1 MKNKIKDIIGMSI
14 IGCILVVI
22 IFGLIFF
29 FGGTILSIL
38 GLKYDNLWTL
48 AKFFIIYMI
57 IGIPLDFI
65 IECSL
70 KAIKIIIGLSNIQYM
85 IIFCLIDISINT
97 VLIGVL
103 EWSIDGIEC
112 SLFTALLFSTI
123 FGVLS
128 YFSNEKVAND
138 DTEL

>member
-85 IIFCLIDISINT
+85 IIFCLIDIYINT

>member
-14 IGCILVVI
+14 VGCILVLI
-22 IFGLIFF
+22 IFGVIFF

-70 KAIKIIIGLSNIQYM
+70 KVIKVLTGLSKIQHT
-85 IIFCLIDISINT
+85 IIYSLIDISINT
-97 VLIGVL
+97 LLIGVL

>member
-1 MKNKIKDIIGMSI
+1 MKNKVKDIIGMSI
-14 IGCILVVI
+14 VGCILVLI
-22 IFGLIFF
+22 IFGVIFF
-29 FGGTILSIL
+29 LGGTILSIL
-38 GLKYDNLWTL
+38 GFKYDNLWTL

-70 KAIKIIIGLSNIQYM
+70 KVIKILTGLSKIQHT
-85 IIFCLIDISINT
+85 IIYSLIDISINT
-97 VLIGVL
+97 LLIGVL

>member
-14 IGCILVVI
+14 VGCILVLI
-22 IFGLIFF
+22 IFGVIFF

-70 KAIKIIIGLSNIQYM
+70 KVIKVLTGLSKIQHT
-85 IIFCLIDISINT
+85 IIYSLIDISINT
-97 VLIGVL
+97 LLIGVL
-103 EWSIDGIEC
+103 EWAIDGIEC

-123 FGVLS
+123 FCVLS
-128 YFSNEKVAND
+128 YFFNEKVAND

>member
-14 IGCILVVI
+14 VGCILVVI

-70 KAIKIIIGLSNIQYM
+70 
-85 IIFCLIDISINT
+85 
-97 VLIGVL
+97 
-103 EWSIDGIEC
+103 
-112 SLFTALLFSTI
+112 
-123 FGVLS
+123 S
-128 YFSNEKVAND
+128 YFSND

>member
-1 MKNKIKDIIGMSI
+1 MKKIKDIIGMSI
-14 IGCILVVI
+14 VGCILVLI

-29 FGGTILSIL
+29 FGGTILYIL
-38 GLKYDNLWTL
+38 GLRYDNLWTL
-48 AKFFIIYMI
+48 AKFFVTYMI

-70 KAIKIIIGLSNIQYM
+70 KAIKSITYLRENQHIIIYS
-85 IIFCLIDISINT
+85 LIDISINT
-97 VLIGVL
+97 VLIGIL

-112 SLFTALLFSTI
+112 SLFTALLFSI
-123 FGVLS
+123 ISCVLS
-128 YFSNEKVAND
+128 YFFNEKVNND

>member
-1 MKNKIKDIIGMSI
+1 MYTSSNNIWINI
-14 IGCILVVI
+14 
-22 IFGLIFF
+22 F

-85 IIFCLIDISINT
+85 IIFCLIDIYINT